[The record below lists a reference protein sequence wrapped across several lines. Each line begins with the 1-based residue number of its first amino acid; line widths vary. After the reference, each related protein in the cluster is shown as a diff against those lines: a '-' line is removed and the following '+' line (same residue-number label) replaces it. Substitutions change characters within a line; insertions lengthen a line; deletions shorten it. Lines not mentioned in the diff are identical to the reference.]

1 MWSFHLSTYSSL
13 GTPICFQDHVLM
25 FFESMLIISSWGPCL
40 YIWFY
45 TYPLMHLSPNC
56 CPSLY
61 LSNPLLELQI
71 PGRKKLLT
79 FNSLN
84 WQCLFFSLSWVLK
97 LQNSHHSL
105 HFPLTSLLSSGKLS
119 DTSSNKLSQLYPST
133 ILFPSLPAP
142 PVWCLGYPKS

>member
-1 MWSFHLSTYSSL
+1 MWSFHLSTYRSL

-40 YIWFY
+40 Y
-45 TYPLMHLSPNC
+45 LV
-56 CPSLY
+56 LY
-61 LSNPLLELQI
+61 LSTNALISQLLSFSLPFKSTSGTADSGQ
-71 PGRKKLLT
+71 KKLLT

-142 PVWCLGYPKS
+142 PVWCRGYPKS